1 MSKSKK
7 KSDEF
12 DTRFGQKRINNDC
25 LEALNHLKEY
35 TDLGAG
41 YWSKLMGYEDSVK
54 FAYIRK
60 KTIEKFKE
68 QIGIRGK
75 GRGTRYYYIASKHPP
90 LEMPIAK
97 DVRIFE
103 GKVVRKDRVEEDVK
117 LEHKEREIVASRT
130 ELIKIIKDIGC
141 NFNGEC
147 NLVETEPNFC
157 YSCSHQIR
165 IPIPETVRMNRK
177 VSRLQ
182 SELKELKQK

>member
-7 KSDEF
+7 KFDEF
-12 DTRFGQKRINNDC
+12 GKAPKQKRINNEC
-25 LEALNHLKEY
+25 LEALNLLKEY
-35 TDLGAG
+35 GELGAG
-41 YWSKLMGYEDSVK
+41 EWSKKMGYQDSVK
-54 FAYIRK
+54 FAYIRQ
-60 KTIEKFKE
+60 KTIEKFKD

-75 GRGTRYYYIASKHPP
+75 LKGTRYYYNNPP
-90 LEMPIAK
+90 LDMPIAK

-103 GKVVRKDRVEEDVK
+103 GKVVRKERIEEDVK
-117 LEHKEREIVASRT
+117 LKHKEREIIASRT
-130 ELIKIIKDIGC
+130 ELIKIIKDFGC